1 MFSHIITNFL
11 GLSMLKI
18 QLKAKGIVIMCMFQK
33 RRKSSVASTI
43 SYVIKNLVQRFDK
56 NLIQLV
62 IINPVSMIS
71 LICQNMQETF
81 SIDLINERASI
92 PVCSAQKVSGIGSG
106 LMKQKTLTERTQKH
120 ISRLIA
126 LRAVWIILCMFL
138 CSFLLLPLYKKL
150 LLIGNTFLGIKYV
163 HAYLDN
169 PDKMQKTVRY
179 KTVSRY

>member
-1 MFSHIITNFL
+1 
-11 GLSMLKI
+11 
-18 QLKAKGIVIMCMFQK
+18 
-33 RRKSSVASTI
+33 
-43 SYVIKNLVQRFDK
+43 
-56 NLIQLV
+56 
-62 IINPVSMIS
+62 
-71 LICQNMQETF
+71 
-81 SIDLINERASI
+81 
-92 PVCSAQKVSGIGSG
+92 
-106 LMKQKTLTERTQKH
+106 MKQKTLTERTQKH